1 MAIKLGYSV
10 TAKCRPEHVWQ
21 KFEKLEEWPWWNRVI
36 GQARWLNG
44 PPWRKGSEFL
54 LETVYP
60 RKMSEQP
67 VILES
72 APPNKIA
79 WTVRKMGASGEHW
92 FSFEAQP
99 DGTTLIKTWEDF
111 SGLLTVLATESF
123 KKSIVAMYKTWLE
136 ALKFEAEKIAREEV
150 ARS

>member
-1 MAIKLGYSV
+1 MAIRLEYSIM
-10 TAKCRPEHVWQ
+10 ANCRPEHVWR
-21 KFEKLEEWPWWNRVI
+21 KFKKLEEWPWWNRVI

-44 PPWRKGSEFL
+44 EPWQKGSEFL
-54 LETVYP
+54 LELVFP
-60 RKMSEQP
+60 RKMSTRP

-79 WTVRKMGASGEHW
+79 WIGKKMGASGEHW

-99 DGTTLIKTWEDF
+99 DGMTLIKTWEDF
-111 SGLLTVLATESF
+111 SGPLTVFATQSF
-123 KKSIVAMYKTWLE
+123 KRSVVATYKTWLE
-136 ALKFEAEKIAREEV
+136 ALKFEAEKIAREEL